1 VSYSVR
7 VNRTLML
14 CWTEFCKEKLEVVE
28 DKDVEDPDLAVRGT
42 RSFNGA
48 NEDGAE
54 RHSGLDMMYDIAS
67 R

>member
-1 VSYSVR
+1 
-7 VNRTLML
+7 ML

-42 RSFNGA
+42 RSLKGA